1 MADLTDPDL
10 GPLDDRNTTEHLI
23 RAGREL
29 LAAAR
34 TTIDTLD
41 AFLAMLEEREAAGR
55 TPTSSVEP
63 IPIRRESS

>member
-1 MADLTDPDL
+1 MADLTDP
-10 GPLDDRNTTEHLI
+10 LDDRNPTEHLI

-34 TTIDTLD
+34 STIDTLD
-41 AFLAMLEEREAAGR
+41 AFLAMLEEREATNRQGHSA
-55 TPTSSVEP
+55 VEP

>member
-1 MADLTDPDL
+1 MADLTDP
-10 GPLDDRNTTEHLI
+10 LDDRNATEHLI

-34 TTIDTLD
+34 STIDTLD
-41 AFLAMLEEREAAGR
+41 AFLAMLEEREAARVHGH
-55 TPTSSVEP
+55 SKVEP